1 MKIHP
6 DYLMFNNFI
15 NTYIDQGFERID
27 RLDPIIIEMEKKL
40 NRNKQF
46 FYVGDI
52 IRGCPK
58 VS

>member
-27 RLDPIIIEMEKKL
+27 RLDPIIIETSE
-40 NRNKQF
+40 Q
-46 FYVGDI
+46 
-52 IRGCPK
+52 
-58 VS
+58 VSIATF

>member
-27 RLDPIIIEMEKKL
+27 RLDPIIIEMEKSL
-40 NRNKQF
+40 IAISSF
-46 FYVGDI
+46 FMWAI
-52 IRGCPK
+52 
-58 VS
+58 